1 MDRID
6 LNNPAEVACAWSSL
20 IEPGN
25 YSAGMLISEL
35 GAAAALEWLLY
46 SGVAKELPTSLRYDD
61 NGMMLPWKKEVE
73 RWIPRL
79 KQLDVQRELEYL
91 ARIGGELWYPQH
103 PRWPQQMSDLG
114 LQAPVALWVRGN
126 LNLRVEKPAIAVV
139 GARASTNLGEAI
151 ATEMCYQLADDGY
164 PIVSGGAF
172 GIDAAAHNGANR
184 AMQQQNGDS
193 LATVAFMAGGVGQL
207 YPVSHTELFERILET
222 GLVISEVPPQWRP
235 AKWRFLARNRL
246 IAAYAK
252 ATVVVEAG
260 IRSGALATA
269 RRAMEIGR
277 EVGAVPGPATSQMS
291 FGCHQLIRDGATL
304 VSNAKEAKELVAGFT
319 QLELSLE
326 EEKDAKL
333 AAPFANLTEERVWQ
347 ALPKNSRATVESV
360 AAAAGLSVSEVDAAL
375 FGLVANGL
383 AQVYGGQC
391 WRVK

>member
-6 LNNPAEVACAWSSL
+6 LNNPAEVTCAWSSL

-103 PRWPQQMSDLG
+103 PRWSQQMSDLG

-126 LNLRVEKPAIAVV
+126 LNLRAEKPAIAVV

-151 ATEMCYQLADDGY
+151 ATEMCYQLAEDGY

>member
-126 LNLRVEKPAIAVV
+126 LNLRAEKPAIAVV

-151 ATEMCYQLADDGY
+151 ATEMCYQLAEDGY